1 MSIDAVTNHP
11 SAELLARHRPL
22 NDAIAAQ
29 VRDALAEDIG
39 DGDLTAELLPAD
51 AIAHAEVITRDD
63 AVLCGGPW
71 FEQVFR
77 QLDPTVV
84 IDWFARDGER
94 VRPGKRL
101 CSVKGGLRQ
110 LLTGER
116 TALNYL
122 QLLSGTATRARRYA
136 DAVAGLPVR
145 ILDTRKTLPGL
156 RRQQKYAVVCGG
168 CHNHRMG
175 LFDAILIKENHISAA
190 GSIRAAVA
198 RARRLHAG
206 VSVEVEVE
214 SLDELRE
221 ALDAGVQRV
230 LLDNF
235 GLPELRRAVE
245 LTAGR
250 SRLEASGGITRERL
264 RVIAETGVDDI
275 SVGGLTKHVEAIDL
289 SMRLVPAASRL

>member
-1 MSIDAVTNHP
+1 MNDDKVTALP
-11 SAELLARHRPL
+11 GVEELARHCPPPDL
-22 NDAIAAQ
+22 IAAQ
-29 VRDALAEDIG
+29 VREALAEDVG
-39 DGDLTAELLPAD
+39 GGDLTAGLLPA
-51 AIAHAEVITRDD
+51 AARARAEVITRDE
-63 AVLCGGPW
+63 AVLCGVPW
-71 FEQVFR
+71 FEEVFR
-77 QLDPTVV
+77 QLDATVV
-84 IDWFARDGER
+84 IDWDVRDGER
-94 VRPGKRL
+94 VRPGQRL
-101 CSVKGGLRQ
+101 CALEGQLRE

-168 CHNHRMG
+168 CDNHRMG
-175 LFDAILIKENHISAA
+175 LFDAILIKENHIRAA

-198 RARRLHAG
+198 AARRLAG
-206 VSVEVEVE
+206 EVPVEIEVE
-214 SLDELRE
+214 SLEELRE
-221 ALDAGVQRV
+221 ALEAKVERV

-264 RVIAETGVDDI
+264 RVVAETGVDDI
-275 SVGGLTKHVEAIDL
+275 SVGGLTKHVEAVDL
-289 SMRLVPAASRL
+289 SLRLVS